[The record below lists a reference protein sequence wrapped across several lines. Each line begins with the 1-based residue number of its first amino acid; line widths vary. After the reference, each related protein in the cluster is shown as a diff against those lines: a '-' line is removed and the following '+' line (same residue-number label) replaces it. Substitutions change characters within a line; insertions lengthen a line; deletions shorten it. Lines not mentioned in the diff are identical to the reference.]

1 VKIDAQATHL
11 ERFSRWKTYLILLIL
26 LLVMT
31 IILSLNLGFSQISF
45 LDILK
50 IFIKNVP
57 FIGNFAHFSN
67 VQVVEEIIIIQIR
80 LPRILSGALVGAALA
95 ASGVIYQGVFRNPM
109 ADPYV
114 IGASSGA
121 ALGAS
126 LAIVLGLGFALLG
139 VNTIPVFAFLG
150 CLASVL
156 LVYFISRVGSR
167 VPVTTLLL
175 SGISISIFL
184 SAIVTYMQTIAGER
198 LHALTF
204 WLMGGF
210 SYIEWKDVW
219 SVLPFIFV
227 GIGVTYL
234 YSRDLN
240 LLVLGED
247 QAEHLGV
254 ELEKTKLILLVSSAL
269 MTAAAVSISG
279 LIGFIGLIIPH
290 LTRLLTG
297 PDHRVLLPASVILGA
312 SFMVICDGLARVIA
326 SPAEVPVGV
335 ITAVCGG
342 PFFIYLLRRKR
353 KIDAY

>member
-1 VKIDAQATHL
+1 MKKDTQVNSL
-11 ERFSRWKTYLILLIL
+11 ERFSRWKTYLVLLIL
-26 LLVMT
+26 LLVLT
-31 IILSLNLGFSQISF
+31 IILSLNLGFSQIPF
-45 LDILK
+45 LNILK
-50 IFIKNVP
+50 ILIKNVP
-57 FIGNFAHFSN
+57 VIGNFAHFSN
-67 VQVVEEIIIIQIR
+67 VSVVEEIIIMQIR
-80 LPRILSGALVGAALA
+80 LPRILSAALVGAALA
-95 ASGVIYQGVFRNPM
+95 AAGVTYQGIFRNPM
-109 ADPYV
+109 ADPYI

-139 VNTIPVFAFLG
+139 VNTIQVFAFLG
-150 CLASVL
+150 CLTSVL
-156 LVYFISRVGSR
+156 LVYFISRTGSR
-167 VPVTTLLL
+167 VPVITLLL
-175 SGISISIFL
+175 SGISVSIFL

-210 SYIEWKDVW
+210 SYAAWNDVW
-219 SVLPFIFV
+219 SVLPFIAV
-227 GIGVTYL
+227 GLGVTCI
-234 YSRDLN
+234 YSRDMN
-240 LLVLGED
+240 ILVLGED

-254 ELEKTKLILLVSSAL
+254 EVEKTKFILLVSSAL

-297 PDHRVLLPASVILGA
+297 PDHRILLPASVILGA
-312 SFMVICDGLARVIA
+312 SFMMICDGLARVIA

-335 ITAVCGG
+335 VTAMCGG

-353 KIDAY
+353 RTDAY